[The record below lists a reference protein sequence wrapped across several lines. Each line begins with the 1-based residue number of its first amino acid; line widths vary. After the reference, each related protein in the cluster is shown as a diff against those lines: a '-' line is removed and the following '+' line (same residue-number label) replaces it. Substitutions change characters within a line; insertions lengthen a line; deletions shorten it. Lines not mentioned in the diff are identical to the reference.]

1 MRWVF
6 SRASAANMEPTA
18 PAPTITTLM
27 IETTFMELVFPYHR
41 RRGLSSHGRIIAE
54 FQIASRGAQ
63 AP

>member
-6 SRASAANMEPTA
+6 SPASAANMEPTA
-18 PAPTITTLM
+18 PAPTITTRM
-27 IETTFMELVFPYHR
+27 FETPVMELVFPSLR
-41 RRGLSSHGRIIAE
+41 SRGRSSHGRIIAE